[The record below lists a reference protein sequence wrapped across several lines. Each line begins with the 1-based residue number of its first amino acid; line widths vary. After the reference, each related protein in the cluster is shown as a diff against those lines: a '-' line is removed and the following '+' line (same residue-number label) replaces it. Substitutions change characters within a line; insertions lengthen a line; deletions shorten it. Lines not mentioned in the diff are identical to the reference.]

1 MTDYSQ
7 LKDSILEQAHEKG
20 RKLVAEATAKVQAE
34 AQLQEARLVE
44 EKLHQRAVQLQTI
57 ERRLQRESQQIE
69 NQKRQSTLVTK
80 QRVLKELFAD
90 AYHKMATWSREEELA
105 FLHRVLPRYADQAM
119 VLTLGAVTAE
129 KLTDQDRQD
138 LIEAYPQLQLAKE
151 TLKIV
156 GLPEEVLH
164 KSPFDLSGG
173 QMRRVAIA
181 GVLAMQPEVLVLDEP
196 TAGLDPKGRLEMMEM
211 FAALQREKGITIVLV
226 THQMNDVSEYADYVI
241 VCEKG
246 TVVKTGT
253 PEEVFADASWLQEKQ
268 LGLPSTIQFVEKLK
282 AKGFQT
288 DARPMNLEALA
299 DLLVSHSKNGGD
311 TSAR

>member
-44 EKLHQRAVQLQTI
+44 EKLHQRTVQLQTI

-90 AYHKMATWSREEELA
+90 AYQKMATWSRQEELA
-105 FLHRVLPRYADQAM
+105 FLHRVLPRYADRAM
-119 VLTLGAVTAE
+119 VLTFGAVTAE

-151 TLKIV
+151 TLTQEA
-156 GLPEEVLH
+156 GFVLSFG
-164 KSPFDLSGG
+164 K
-173 QMRRVAIA
+173 V
-181 GVLAMQPEVLVLDEP
+181 
-196 TAGLDPKGRLEMMEM
+196 
-211 FAALQREKGITIVLV
+211 
-226 THQMNDVSEYADYVI
+226 
-241 VCEKG
+241 
-246 TVVKTGT
+246 
-253 PEEVFADASWLQEKQ
+253 DASYLYRDLVDAVREEQSFHMAASIFKEEK
-268 LGLPSTIQFVEKLK
+268 
-282 AKGFQT
+282 
-288 DARPMNLEALA
+288 N
-299 DLLVSHSKNGGD
+299 
-311 TSAR
+311 

>member
-34 AQLQEARLVE
+34 AQLQETRLVE

-90 AYHKMATWSREEELA
+90 AYQKMATWSRQEELA
-105 FLHRVLPRYADQAM
+105 FLHRVLPRYADRAM
-119 VLTLGAVTAE
+119 VLTFGAVTAE

-151 TLKIV
+151 TLTQEA
-156 GLPEEVLH
+156 GFVLSFG
-164 KSPFDLSGG
+164 K
-173 QMRRVAIA
+173 V
-181 GVLAMQPEVLVLDEP
+181 
-196 TAGLDPKGRLEMMEM
+196 
-211 FAALQREKGITIVLV
+211 
-226 THQMNDVSEYADYVI
+226 
-241 VCEKG
+241 
-246 TVVKTGT
+246 
-253 PEEVFADASWLQEKQ
+253 DASYLYRDLVDAVREEQSFHMAASIFKEEK
-268 LGLPSTIQFVEKLK
+268 
-282 AKGFQT
+282 
-288 DARPMNLEALA
+288 N
-299 DLLVSHSKNGGD
+299 
-311 TSAR
+311 

>member
-34 AQLQEARLVE
+34 SQLQEARLVE

-69 NQKRQSTLVTK
+69 NKKRQSTLVTK

-90 AYHKMATWSREEELA
+90 AYQKMATWSRQEELA

-151 TLKIV
+151 TLAQEAGFVLSV
-156 GLPEEVLH
+156 GKV
-164 KSPFDLSGG
+164 
-173 QMRRVAIA
+173 
-181 GVLAMQPEVLVLDEP
+181 
-196 TAGLDPKGRLEMMEM
+196 
-211 FAALQREKGITIVLV
+211 
-226 THQMNDVSEYADYVI
+226 
-241 VCEKG
+241 
-246 TVVKTGT
+246 
-253 PEEVFADASWLQEKQ
+253 DASYLYCDLVDAVREEQSFHMAASIFKEEK
-268 LGLPSTIQFVEKLK
+268 
-282 AKGFQT
+282 
-288 DARPMNLEALA
+288 N
-299 DLLVSHSKNGGD
+299 
-311 TSAR
+311 

>member
-34 AQLQEARLVE
+34 SQLQEARLVE
-44 EKLHQRAVQLQTI
+44 EKLHQRTVQLQTI

-90 AYHKMATWSREEELA
+90 AYQKMATWSRQEELA

-151 TLKIV
+151 NAYPR
-156 GLPEEVLH
+156 GWFC
-164 KSPFDLSGG
+164 PFLWQSG
-173 QMRRVAIA
+173 
-181 GVLAMQPEVLVLDEP
+181 
-196 TAGLDPKGRLEMMEM
+196 
-211 FAALQREKGITIVLV
+211 
-226 THQMNDVSEYADYVI
+226 
-241 VCEKG
+241 C
-246 TVVKTGT
+246 
-253 PEEVFADASWLQEKQ
+253 
-268 LGLPSTIQFVEKLK
+268 
-282 AKGFQT
+282 
-288 DARPMNLEALA
+288 
-299 DLLVSHSKNGGD
+299 
-311 TSAR
+311 

>member
-57 ERRLQRESQQIE
+57 ERHLQRESQQIE

-90 AYHKMATWSREEELA
+90 AYQKMATWSRQEELT
-105 FLHRVLPRYADQAM
+105 FLHRILPRYADQAM

-138 LIEAYPQLQLAKE
+138 LLEAYPQLQLATE
-151 TLKIV
+151 TLAQEA
-156 GLPEEVLH
+156 GFVLSFG
-164 KSPFDLSGG
+164 K
-173 QMRRVAIA
+173 V
-181 GVLAMQPEVLVLDEP
+181 
-196 TAGLDPKGRLEMMEM
+196 
-211 FAALQREKGITIVLV
+211 
-226 THQMNDVSEYADYVI
+226 
-241 VCEKG
+241 
-246 TVVKTGT
+246 
-253 PEEVFADASWLQEKQ
+253 DASYLYRDLVDAVREEQSFHMAASIFKEEK
-268 LGLPSTIQFVEKLK
+268 
-282 AKGFQT
+282 
-288 DARPMNLEALA
+288 N
-299 DLLVSHSKNGGD
+299 
-311 TSAR
+311 